1 MFSWTALSSS
11 GTKPS
16 QPNRTVTVGRKTII
30 AAAHQYYVF
39 ARGPPNGDRSAGK
52 IVTSIPYAKLRFFA
66 TSSSAITTPR
76 AIRCREPPECF
87 SSPVS
92 DPWIVH
98 A

>member
-52 IVTSIPYAKLRFFA
+52 IVNGHNLCKIALLRHVVFGHNYATCHQVQGTSRMFLQ
-66 TSSSAITTPR
+66 S
-76 AIRCREPPECF
+76 CE
-87 SSPVS
+87 
-92 DPWIVH
+92 
-98 A
+98 